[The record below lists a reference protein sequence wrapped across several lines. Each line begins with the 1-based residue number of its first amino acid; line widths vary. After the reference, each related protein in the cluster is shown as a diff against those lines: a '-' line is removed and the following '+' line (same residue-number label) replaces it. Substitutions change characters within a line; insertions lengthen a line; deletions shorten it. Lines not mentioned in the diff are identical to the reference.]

1 MYCPCPYHEKAE
13 SLILFKSGEKKNAK
27 LDVKCTSQTHD
38 KPTLYK
44 CGSCKLIFS
53 EHIKKNFE
61 EDYSKVEDAKYIDQ
75 IPYKEKYFE
84 LLLSKIKFFLNKE
97 ANVLEIGSY
106 YGVFGNLI
114 KPLVKNY
121 TGLELSKH
129 AAKYSENTYDLNIE
143 NESLNKFLNKNHQ
156 FDIIIMSDVVEHLDD
171 PFNIFKLIEKNLKPN
186 GVLIFTTFNMDAFVP
201 KLLGRKYHWIMPMHK
216 FYFTNKTIKYS
227 LNNNNMEIIK
237 IKKDTRLISIGYL
250 LYKLSILISAL
261 NFLFKFLLKFDF
273 LKKRTIKINLF
284 DLNIYFVKKIQKI

>member
-1 MYCPCPYHEKAE
+1 
-13 SLILFKSGEKKNAK
+13 
-27 LDVKCTSQTHD
+27 
-38 KPTLYK
+38 
-44 CGSCKLIFS
+44 
-53 EHIKKNFE
+53 
-61 EDYSKVEDAKYIDQ
+61 
-75 IPYKEKYFE
+75 
-84 LLLSKIKFFLNKE
+84 
-97 ANVLEIGSY
+97 
-106 YGVFGNLI
+106 
-114 KPLVKNY
+114 
-121 TGLELSKH
+121 
-129 AAKYSENTYDLNIE
+129 
-143 NESLNKFLNKNHQ
+143 
-156 FDIIIMSDVVEHLDD
+156 MSDVVEHLDD